1 MDGLMFKKKNKNIYI
16 NKSKDRKNKSNN
28 NLKEFKNK
36 VIKYIC

>member
-1 MDGLMFKKKNKNIYI
+1 MFKKKNKNIYI

-28 NLKEFKNK
+28 NLKVLKNK